1 MVLDYIKLKDIKP
14 ALTGYIS
21 DSLLLLKRSPVPD
34 DDAIHDIRVLM
45 KKSRAAIKLL
55 ATQLDEESFMREYTA
70 YREAGRILCNWRD
83 SSVHRKTLKT
93 LKKSNRKLFA
103 NVEHL
108 EKVKE
113 LLIRYESPTEVTPE
127 VNEQIEKLEEI
138 LKKSAYRL
146 RFYSLERLD
155 PQLLIKEL
163 EKSYRQVSEIYLECR
178 NNTKPSKIHEFRK
191 KGKDFLYQLYFFRP
205 LNPPGIKGLEKRLD
219 NLTQNL
225 GKYNDLTQLLEAM
238 EYDFRNI
245 SNPPE
250 LNEFIVIIKDRQ
262 DQYISKVW
270 PSAYKIFCPGQQLIN
285 MLGFKLLVI

>member
-1 MVLDYIKLKDIKP
+1 MLLDYVKLKDIKP

-21 DSLLLLKRSPVPD
+21 ESLLLLKRSPVPD

-45 KKSRAAIKLL
+45 KKSRAALKLL
-55 ATQLDEESFMREYTA
+55 STHLDEKSFMREYTA

-103 NVEHL
+103 RVEDL
-108 EKVKE
+108 EKVRD

-127 VNEQIEKLEEI
+127 VNEQIEKLEDI

-146 RFYSLERLD
+146 RFYSLDKLD
-155 PQLLIKEL
+155 PQMLIKEL
-163 EKSYRQVSEIYLECR
+163 EKSYKKVAEIYLECR

-205 LNPPGIKGLEKRLD
+205 LNPQGIKVLEKLLD
-219 NLTQNL
+219 NITQNL

-238 EYDFRNI
+238 EYDYRNTD
-245 SNPPE
+245 NPPD

-262 DQYISKVW
+262 DQYLSKVW
-270 PSAYKIFCPGQQLIN
+270 PSAFKIFCPGQQLVN
-285 MLGFKLLVI
+285 VLGFKLLMI